1 MQIQKDGKSI
11 FTQTQTF
18 AMKVTAKIWITKKAK
33 ECASGSL
40 SEVKN
45 AFFVDD
51 AIDRYVKDSR
61 HDIGKRLCCTKLM
74 RDSSSESSLVA
85 DWDQQTHTPPPARPG
100 IGPPVT
106 QR

>member
-61 HDIGKRLCCTKLM
+61 HDMGKRLCCTKLM
-74 RDSSSESSLVA
+74 RDSSSESSVVA
-85 DWDQQTHTPPPARPG
+85 DRHEQTHTPHLQDPELA
-100 IGPPVT
+100 
-106 QR
+106 